1 MMSNVERFE
10 ELLRSDEALQEKMRS
25 ATEAYEGD
33 KADECAVFEAVV
45 VPLAAEVGLP
55 FTFEEAKGF
64 VAESEQL
71 DLDDLDEVAGGVSF
85 CIGVGGGDNP
95 GADAC
100 EHTAAGANACGY
112 VGVGVLLADC

>member
-1 MMSNVERFE
+1 MSNVERFE

-55 FTFEEAKGF
+55 FTFEEAKGV
-64 VAESEQL
+64 VAESEEL

-85 CIGVGGGDNP
+85 CLAVGGSG
-95 GADAC
+95 GTSTDAC
-100 EHTAAGANACGY
+100 DYTAAGANACQY
-112 VGVGVLLADC
+112 VGVGLLLADV

>member
-1 MMSNVERFE
+1 MSNVERFE